1 MIDGR
6 MVRIEQQGRGG
17 EIVITLPTCE
27 WRWWWEFGGGDCL
40 AFVHVP
46 DDAQWESDPRLGG
59 YPRKAFLTELGAL
72 IAARQC
78 PGAQIVVGERFIEFH
93 G

>member
-6 MVRIEQQGRGG
+6 MVRIEQDGRGG
-17 EIVITLPTCE
+17 AIVVTLPAGE
-27 WRWWWEFGGGDCL
+27 MRWWWEFGGGDCL

-46 DDAQWESDPRLGG
+46 DGEQWESDPRLRA
-59 YPRKAFLTELGAL
+59 YPRAAFLAELGAH

-78 PGAQIVVGERFIEFH
+78 PGARIVVGERFIEFY